1 MGIRACPDYR
11 VAMNETLGCRFL
23 PSPKRGGPIATT
35 LPAPPAAHP
44 IVHLQV
50 CQRERMP
57 LAARVGYTSRHLE
70 RASEQ
75 LEGIAEAHDTS

>member
-11 VAMNETLGCRFL
+11 IAMNETLGCRFL
-23 PSPKRGGPIATT
+23 PSPKRGGAIATT

-50 CQRERMP
+50 FQRERMP
-57 LAARVGYTSRHLE
+57 LAARVRYTGFSP
-70 RASEQ
+70 
-75 LEGIAEAHDTS
+75 